1 MQYLK
6 EHKYYEDL
14 YDLRTIE
21 WGLRF
26 CKAFT
31 KVDISKEKAFKKVT
45 KEKAKH
51 DWNMMTNIV
60 FWTFKGEEYK
70 AKEKTI
76 QDWVE
81 GDRSKQDK
89 YDNTPA
95 PVIHCDNCLVK
106 LKPIS
111 KLLNDDLKG
120 NLAMQFVMKCPDCM
134 NGKIVNE
141 NGQERII
148 EKPKC
153 PKCGSL
159 LIESHKFLETKTIW
173 KEKCTNCNYSKKDI
187 DDHIKWEK
195 DRQEREKKDKE
206 LLSKYRSYFCLGK
219 KEGEEYIIRMNQ
231 IKSMSE
237 MMEKHHKQA
246 TDPAYQK
253 AKKLKKLKVNQLK
266 ELLIK
271 SLASKQYE
279 DLQFGKPEMGK
290 YVIIEFT
297 VSDTNNTRQDR
308 DSQNELKKIINKSLE
323 KINWRLMSDG
333 VIGRLGVLS
342 GRLKGME
349 QEDDLIQT
357 VREG

>member
-1 MQYLK
+1 MDYLHNHQY
-6 EHKYYEDL
+6 YIDL

-26 CKAFT
+26 FKAFA
-31 KVDISKEKAFKKVT
+31 KVDISKEKAFKNIT
-45 KEKAKH
+45 KEKADH
-51 DWNMMTNIV
+51 DWNLMTNIV

-70 AKEKTI
+70 AREKTI

-111 KLLNDDLKG
+111 KLLKEDLKG
-120 NLAMQFVMKCPDCM
+120 NLSMKFIMKCPDCM
-134 NGKIVNE
+134 DGKLVNE
-141 NGQERII
+141 NGQEIII

-159 LIESHKFLETKTIW
+159 LIEFHKFLETKTVW

-187 DDHIKWEK
+187 NDNTKWKK

-231 IKSMSE
+231 IKNMSE
-237 MMEKHHKQA
+237 MMEKHQRQA

-271 SLASKQYE
+271 ALASKQYE

-297 VSDTNNTRQDR
+297 VNDVKDDRQEW
-308 DSQNELKKIINKSLE
+308 DSRNALKKLINKALID
-323 KINWRLMSDG
+323 INWRLMSDG
-333 VIGRLGVLS
+333 VSYRLGILT
-342 GRLKGME
+342 GRLKGC
-349 QEDDLIQT
+349 EDVSDLVEI
-357 VREG
+357 VE